1 MKRSEKKKPE
11 FSKKILIVLSV
22 WAGIITAFS
31 MLMIWITQ
39 DTGALEWLITTTAAA
54 VDVALGFYFWKA
66 RAENKI
72 KLYKYYGREAYEAT
86 NTTDEIGG

>member
-1 MKRSEKKKPE
+1 MESRKNTHKRE

-22 WAGIITAFS
+22 WAGIVTAFS

-66 RAENKI
+66 KAENKI
-72 KLYKYYGREAYEAT
+72 KLYKYYGPEAYEASGAR
-86 NTTDEIGG
+86 DE

>member
-1 MKRSEKKKPE
+1 MKSRKKIRRRE

-22 WAGIITAFS
+22 WAAIITVFS
-31 MLMIWITQ
+31 MIMIWITQ
-39 DTGALEWLITTTAAA
+39 DTGALEWLITSTAAA

-72 KLYKYYGREAYEAT
+72 KLYKYYGPEAYEASGAK
-86 NTTDEIGG
+86 DE

>member
-1 MKRSEKKKPE
+1 MKRGKEPRKSE

-22 WAGIITAFS
+22 WAAIITVFS
-31 MLMIWITQ
+31 MVMIWRTE
-39 DTGALEWLITTTAAA
+39 DTGALEWLITSTAAA

-72 KLYKYYGREAYEAT
+72 KLYKHYGPEAYEASGVK
-86 NTTDEIGG
+86 DDQ

>member
-1 MKRSEKKKPE
+1 MRRKKKKPE

-31 MLMIWITQ
+31 MLMIFITK
-39 DTGALEWLITTTAAA
+39 DTDALEWLITATAAA

-66 RAENKI
+66 KAENKI
-72 KLYKYYGREAYEAT
+72 KLCKYYGSETYEASGAK
-86 NTTDEIGG
+86 DE